1 MKMVLFSYSTVCA
14 ESKRKFVHRF
24 MFIWHLKIEFFGFIF
39 IFIALSHRI
48 FQQSQRAIV
57 QILCSSQQ
65 SYTDKNQFAQFINC
79 SSAII
84 RWRQRQ
90 RQVWRFALAL
100 ITAFVMIRRYTHK
113 QATGTHTH
121 TQLKPVSQF
130 IAVYALIVAFLV
142 FVVFAS
148 AYTQREKE
156 RLYWNFYDYRTININ
171 KTE

>member
-1 MKMVLFSYSTVCA
+1 MSRFKPCTVLYIIILCTTAPKRVETMKIVLFSYSTVCA

-48 FQQSQRAIV
+48 IQQSQRAIV

-100 ITAFVMIRRYTHK
+100 ITAFVMIRRYTHTNRQ
-113 QATGTHTH
+113 QAHTH
-121 TQLKPVSQF
+121 TLN
-130 IAVYALIVAFLV
+130 
-142 FVVFAS
+142 
-148 AYTQREKE
+148 
-156 RLYWNFYDYRTININ
+156 WNQSLSLSLFMH
-171 KTE
+171 